1 MKTVSIIK
9 SSCFFALTLGL
20 LLSTSFAQKQT
31 LSEKSIDNATLLTMR
46 IQQAGSN
53 QNELLKAIETVPQE
67 QRQALEFLLINMPEY
82 DLKNLSA
89 EFLLTN
95 IRLAYQ
101 AREAAPWNISDQLF
115 FNNVLPYANIDEPR
129 DPWREDFFELC
140 QPIVANCKTPGEAAQ
155 KINATLFGQLS
166 VKYSTARKRANQ
178 SPKESIEQGLASC
191 TGLSILLADACRSV
205 GVPARLTGIPSWKN
219 KNGNHTWVEVW
230 DDGWQ
235 FTGAAEPNPQGLNRT
250 WFQGDAA
257 LADPDSKLHSIYAA
271 SFQKTDTAFPM
282 VWSPEKRVFAENV
295 TRRYIPKTTVPNN
308 KAVNVMVRIWDHD
321 KSKREIANVEVL
333 NLNSTTVLESGIT
346 KAGTADMNDMLS
358 FRLAPDK
365 TYRLRISQAAVV
377 KTYELKT
384 NQKGD
389 QLIELKMP
397 MLDGFSGKL
406 PPSKK

>member
-1 MKTVSIIK
+1 MKTASIIK
-9 SSCFFALTLGL
+9 STFFLALTLGMIV
-20 LLSTSFAQKQT
+20 STSSAQKQDMN
-31 LSEKSIDNATLLTMR
+31 EKSIDKAGLLKMR
-46 IQQAGSN
+46 VQQAGDN
-53 QNELLKAIETVPQE
+53 QNELQKAINTVPPE
-67 QRQALEFLLINMPEY
+67 HRQALEFLLINMPEY
-82 DLKNLSA
+82 DLKNLTA
-89 EFLLTN
+89 EFLLSN

-101 AREAAPWNISDQLF
+101 ARETAPWDISDQLF
-115 FNNVLPYANIDEPR
+115 LNNVLPYANIDEPR
-129 DPWREDFFELC
+129 DPWREDFFKLC

-205 GVPARLTGIPSWKN
+205 GVPARLAGIPSWKN
-219 KNGNHTWVEVW
+219 KKGNHTWVEVW

-257 LADPDSKLHSIYAA
+257 LADPNSKLHSIYAA

-295 TRRYIPKTTVPNN
+295 TMRYIPKTNAPLSN
-308 KAVNVMVRIWDHD
+308 AVNVMVRVWNRD
-321 KSKREIANVEVL
+321 KSKREIAKVEVFDPK
-333 NLNSTTVLESGIT
+333 STDVLESGTT

-358 FRLAPDK
+358 FQLAPDK
-365 TYRLRISQAAVV
+365 TYRLRISQA
-377 KTYELKT
+377 KTTFTHELTT
-384 NQKGD
+384 NQNGN

-397 MLDGFSGKL
+397 K
-406 PPSKK
+406 

>member
-1 MKTVSIIK
+1 MKTASIIK
-9 SSCFFALTLGL
+9 STFFLALTLGMIV
-20 LLSTSFAQKQT
+20 STSSAQKQDMN
-31 LSEKSIDNATLLTMR
+31 EKSIDKAGLLKMR
-46 IQQAGSN
+46 VQQAGDN
-53 QNELLKAIETVPQE
+53 QNELQKAINTVPPE
-67 QRQALEFLLINMPEY
+67 HRQALEFLLINMPEY
-82 DLKNLSA
+82 DLKNLTA
-89 EFLLTN
+89 EFLLSN

-101 AREAAPWNISDQLF
+101 AREAAPWDISNQLF
-115 FNNVLPYANIDEPR
+115 LNNVLPYANIDEPR
-129 DPWREDFFELC
+129 DPWREDFFKLC

-205 GVPARLTGIPSWKN
+205 GVPARLAGIPSWKN
-219 KNGNHTWVEVW
+219 KKGNHTWVEVW

-257 LADPDSKLHSIYAA
+257 LADPNSKLHSIYAA

-295 TRRYIPKTTVPNN
+295 TMRYIPKTNAPLSN
-308 KAVNVMVRIWDHD
+308 AVNVMVRVWNRD
-321 KSKREIANVEVL
+321 KSKREIAKVEVFDPK
-333 NLNSTTVLESGIT
+333 STDVLESGTT

-358 FRLAPDK
+358 FQLAPDK
-365 TYRLRISQAAVV
+365 TYRLRISQA
-377 KTYELKT
+377 KTTFTHELTT
-384 NQKGD
+384 NQNGN

-397 MLDGFSGKL
+397 K
-406 PPSKK
+406 

>member
-1 MKTVSIIK
+1 MKTASIIK
-9 SSCFFALTLGL
+9 STFFLALTLGMIV
-20 LLSTSFAQKQT
+20 STSSAQKQDMN
-31 LSEKSIDNATLLTMR
+31 EKSIDKAGLLKMR
-46 IQQAGSN
+46 VQQAGDN
-53 QNELLKAIETVPQE
+53 QNELQKAINTVPPE
-67 QRQALEFLLINMPEY
+67 HRQALEFLLINMPEY
-82 DLKNLSA
+82 DLKNLTA
-89 EFLLTN
+89 EFLLSN

-101 AREAAPWNISDQLF
+101 AREAAPWDISDQLF
-115 FNNVLPYANIDEPR
+115 LNNVLPYANIDEPR
-129 DPWREDFFELC
+129 DPWREDFFKLC

-205 GVPARLTGIPSWKN
+205 GVPARLAGIPSWKN
-219 KNGNHTWVEVW
+219 KKGNHTWVEVW

-250 WFQGDAA
+250 WFRGDAA
-257 LADPDSKLHSIYAA
+257 LADPNSKLHSIYAA

-295 TRRYIPKTTVPNN
+295 TMRYIPKTNAPLSN
-308 KAVNVMVRIWDHD
+308 AVNVMVRVWNRD
-321 KSKREIANVEVL
+321 KSKREIAKVEVFDPK
-333 NLNSTTVLESGIT
+333 STDVLESGTT

-358 FRLAPDK
+358 FQLAPDK
-365 TYRLRISQAAVV
+365 TYRLRISQA
-377 KTYELKT
+377 KTTFTHELTT
-384 NQKGD
+384 NQNGN

-397 MLDGFSGKL
+397 K
-406 PPSKK
+406 

>member
-1 MKTVSIIK
+1 MKTASIIK
-9 SSCFFALTLGL
+9 STFFLALTLGMIV
-20 LLSTSFAQKQT
+20 STSSAQKQDMN
-31 LSEKSIDNATLLTMR
+31 EKSIDKAGLLKMR
-46 IQQAGSN
+46 VQQAGDN
-53 QNELLKAIETVPQE
+53 QNELQKAINTVPPE
-67 QRQALEFLLINMPEY
+67 HRQALEFLLINMPEY
-82 DLKNLSA
+82 DLKNLTA
-89 EFLLTN
+89 EFLLSN

-101 AREAAPWNISDQLF
+101 ARETAPWDISDQLF
-115 FNNVLPYANIDEPR
+115 LNNVLPYANIDEPR
-129 DPWREDFFELC
+129 DPWREDFFKLC

-205 GVPARLTGIPSWKN
+205 GVPARLAGIPSWKN
-219 KNGNHTWVEVW
+219 KKGNHTWVEVW

-257 LADPDSKLHSIYAA
+257 LADPNSKLHSIYAA

-295 TRRYIPKTTVPNN
+295 TMRYIPKTNAPLSN
-308 KAVNVMVRIWDHD
+308 AVNVMVRVWNRD
-321 KSKREIANVEVL
+321 KSKREIAKVEVFDPK
-333 NLNSTTVLESGIT
+333 STNVLVSGTT

-358 FRLAPDK
+358 FQLAPDK
-365 TYRLRISQAAVV
+365 TYRLRISQA
-377 KTYELKT
+377 KTTFTHELTT
-384 NQKGD
+384 NQNGN

-397 MLDGFSGKL
+397 K
-406 PPSKK
+406 

>member
-1 MKTVSIIK
+1 MKTASIIK
-9 SSCFFALTLGL
+9 STFFLALTLGMIV
-20 LLSTSFAQKQT
+20 STSSAQKQDMN
-31 LSEKSIDNATLLTMR
+31 EKSIDKAGLLKMR
-46 IQQAGSN
+46 VQQAGDN
-53 QNELLKAIETVPQE
+53 QNELQKAINTVPPE
-67 QRQALEFLLINMPEY
+67 HRQALEFLLINMPEY
-82 DLKNLSA
+82 DLKNLTA
-89 EFLLTN
+89 EFLLSN

-101 AREAAPWNISDQLF
+101 ARETAPWDISDQLF
-115 FNNVLPYANIDEPR
+115 LNNVLPYANIDEPR
-129 DPWREDFFELC
+129 DPWREDFFKLC

-205 GVPARLTGIPSWKN
+205 GVPARLAGIPSWKN
-219 KNGNHTWVEVW
+219 KKGNHTWVEVW

-257 LADPDSKLHSIYAA
+257 LADPNSKLHSIYAA

-295 TRRYIPKTTVPNN
+295 TMRYIPKTNAPISN
-308 KAVNVMVRIWDHD
+308 AVNVMVRVWNRD
-321 KSKREIANVEVL
+321 KSKREIAKVEVFDPK
-333 NLNSTTVLESGIT
+333 STDVLESGTT

-358 FRLAPDK
+358 FQLAPDK
-365 TYRLRISQAAVV
+365 TYRLRISQA
-377 KTYELKT
+377 KTTFTHELTT
-384 NQKGD
+384 NQNGN

-397 MLDGFSGKL
+397 K
-406 PPSKK
+406 

>member
-1 MKTVSIIK
+1 MKTASIIK
-9 SSCFFALTLGL
+9 SSCFLTLTLVL
-20 LLSTSFAQKQT
+20 LVSTSFAQKQK
-31 LSEKSIDNATLLTMR
+31 LSEKSVDKANLLKMR
-46 IQQAGSN
+46 IKQAGDN
-53 QNELLKAIETVPQE
+53 QSELKKAIKTVPSE
-67 QRQALEFLLINMPEY
+67 HRQALEFLLLNMPDY
-82 DLKNLSA
+82 DLRNLTA
-89 EFLLTN
+89 EFLLNN

-101 AREAAPWNISDQLF
+101 ARETAPWNISDQLF

-129 DPWREDFFELC
+129 DPWREEFFELC

-205 GVPARLTGIPSWKN
+205 GVPARLAGIPSWKN
-219 KNGNHTWVEVW
+219 KKGNHTWVEVW

-257 LADPDSKLHSIYAA
+257 LADPNSKLHSIYAA
-271 SFQKTDTAFPM
+271 SFQRTETAFPM

-295 TRRYIPKTTVPNN
+295 TYRYIPKTTTSTSKTVD
-308 KAVNVMVRIWDHD
+308 VMVRIWNRD
-321 KSKREIANVEVL
+321 KSQREITKVEVL
-333 NLNSTTVLESGIT
+333 NHKSNSVLESGTT

-358 FRLAPDK
+358 FPLAPGK
-365 TYRLRISQAAVV
+365 AYRLRISQG
-377 KTYELKT
+377 KTTFTHELKT
-384 NQKGD
+384 KLNGN
-389 QLIELKMP
+389 QLIELRMP
-397 MLDGFSGKL
+397 K
-406 PPSKK
+406 

>member
-1 MKTVSIIK
+1 MKTASIIK
-9 SSCFFALTLGL
+9 STFFLALTLGMIV
-20 LLSTSFAQKQT
+20 STSSAQKQDMN
-31 LSEKSIDNATLLTMR
+31 EKSIDKAGLLKMR
-46 IQQAGSN
+46 VQQAGDN
-53 QNELLKAIETVPQE
+53 QNELQKAINTVPPE
-67 QRQALEFLLINMPEY
+67 HRQALEFLLINMPEY
-82 DLKNLSA
+82 DLKNLTA
-89 EFLLTN
+89 EFLLSN

-101 AREAAPWNISDQLF
+101 AREAAPWDISDQLF
-115 FNNVLPYANIDEPR
+115 LNNVLPYANIDEPR
-129 DPWREDFFELC
+129 DPWREDFFKLC

-205 GVPARLTGIPSWKN
+205 GVPARLAGIPSWKN
-219 KNGNHTWVEVW
+219 KKGNHTWVEIW

-257 LADPDSKLHSIYAA
+257 LADPNSKLHSIYAA

-295 TRRYIPKTTVPNN
+295 TMRYIPKTNAPLSN
-308 KAVNVMVRIWDHD
+308 AVNVMVRVWNRD
-321 KSKREIANVEVL
+321 KSKREIAKVEVFDPK
-333 NLNSTTVLESGIT
+333 STDVLESGTT

-358 FRLAPDK
+358 FQLAPDK
-365 TYRLRISQAAVV
+365 TYRLRISQA
-377 KTYELKT
+377 KTTFTHELTT
-384 NQKGD
+384 NQNGN

-397 MLDGFSGKL
+397 K
-406 PPSKK
+406 

>member
-1 MKTVSIIK
+1 MKTASIIK
-9 SSCFFALTLGL
+9 SSCFLALTLGL
-20 LLSTSFAQKQT
+20 LISTSFAQKQK
-31 LSEKSIDNATLLTMR
+31 LSEKSINKANLLKMR
-46 IQQAGSN
+46 IQQAGKN
-53 QNELLKAIETVPQE
+53 QNELQKAIETVPRE

-82 DLKNLSA
+82 DLKNLTA
-89 EFLLTN
+89 DFLLTN

-101 AREAAPWNISDQLF
+101 ARETAPWNISDQLF

-129 DPWREDFFELC
+129 DPWRKDFYELC
-140 QPIVANCKTPGEAAQ
+140 QPIVASCKTPGEAAQ
-155 KINATLFGQLS
+155 KINATLFRQLS

-191 TGLSILLADACRSV
+191 TGLSIILADACRSV
-205 GVPARLTGIPSWKN
+205 GVPARLAGIPSWKN

-295 TRRYIPKTTVPNN
+295 THRYIPKTTVPNSSTIN
-308 KAVNVMVRIWDHD
+308 LMVRVWNSD
-321 KSKREIANVEVL
+321 KSRREIANVEVL
-333 NLNSTTVLESGIT
+333 NLNSTTVIESGTT

-358 FRLAPDK
+358 FRLAPGK
-365 TYRLRISQAAVV
+365 TYQLRISQAAVT

-384 NQKGD
+384 NQKGN
-389 QLIELKMP
+389 QLVELKMP
-397 MLDGFSGKL
+397 IQDNTSGKL
-406 PPSKK
+406 PQSEK